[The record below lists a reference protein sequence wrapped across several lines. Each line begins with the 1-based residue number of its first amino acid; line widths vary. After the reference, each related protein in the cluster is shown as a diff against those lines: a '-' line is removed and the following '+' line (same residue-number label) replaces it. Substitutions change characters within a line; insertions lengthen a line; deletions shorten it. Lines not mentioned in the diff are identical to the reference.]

1 MEYRKLGRTD
11 IDVSVIC
18 LGTMTYGEQNT
29 EAEAHEQLNYAVE
42 QGVNFIDTAEM
53 YAVPPRKETQGLTEK
68 HIGTWLNSK
77 GKAQRERLVIA
88 TKVSGPNMQEYLR
101 DGPRLSAGHIRRAVE
116 GSLKRLQTDYIDL
129 YQTHWPERQTNY
141 FGELDY
147 THDAG
152 KDGVPIEETL
162 RALDDLVQSGKV
174 RYIGVSNETPWGVAG
189 YLRLSERH
197 DLPRIVSVQNP
208 YSLLNRVFEVGL
220 SEFACREQTGLL
232 AYSPLGFGVLSGK
245 YLGGTKPEGA
255 RLTLFDFF
263 TRYTNPKGIEM
274 TQRYAD
280 IARDAGLSPAT
291 LALAFV
297 NSREF
302 VTANIIGATTMA
314 QLKEDIASIDVR
326 LDEATLEAIAQA
338 HAETPNPCP

>member
-68 HIGTWLNSK
+68 CIGTWLNSK

-197 DLPRIVSVQNP
+197 NLPRIVSVQNP